1 MKTVQTIKTTVITC
15 SLVSIGCLTMVGD
28 LLGLEPLK
36 GVGLATHA
44 SPAPKVF
51 TTQQGFETF
60 SPQFQLSWM
69 NESGQSEHL
78 MLTREVYKYLHGP
91 YNRRNAYGA
100 AISYGPVL
108 VANEHTRGMLAS
120 VSQYAFCGDNNL
132 IHELTNNTVK
142 TTSHPKIL
150 IIPRSSQEKVLSGKA
165 WQLAFE
171 INCSKEKS

>member
-1 MKTVQTIKTTVITC
+1 MKTVQTIKTTVIAC

-28 LLGLEPLK
+28 LLGLERLK

-69 NESGQSEHL
+69 NESGESEHL

-91 YNRRNAYGA
+91 
-100 AISYGPVL
+100 
-108 VANEHTRGMLAS
+108 
-120 VSQYAFCGDNNL
+120 
-132 IHELTNNTVK
+132 
-142 TTSHPKIL
+142 
-150 IIPRSSQEKVLSGKA
+150 
-165 WQLAFE
+165 
-171 INCSKEKS
+171 